1 MTFNEKLTKLR
12 KANAMSQE
20 ELAEKVNV
28 SRQAISKWE
37 LGDSIPDS
45 DKIVALSEIF
55 NVTTDYLLKDDLDN
69 PTSAII
75 MREQPSKNV
84 LIGKILRFASTLC
97 YAIGLLVSWV
107 IWVKECNKFYDCLGR
122 PPMGIFSI
130 LLGLLIQSLGIA
142 CHYFANNFHKSKLS
156 MGHVYLNL
164 VFLLFI
170 PLTAIFTLCLNGN
183 MAPYPYYY
191 HYVDWAQWTFWV
203 WSLYVCV
210 MLIIG
215 LIFLICK
222 KKKDKKATK
231 QDF

>member
-84 LIGKILRFASTLC
+84 LIGKILRFTSTLC

-107 IWVKECNKFYDCLGR
+107 IWVK
-122 PPMGIFSI
+122 
-130 LLGLLIQSLGIA
+130 
-142 CHYFANNFHKSKLS
+142 
-156 MGHVYLNL
+156 
-164 VFLLFI
+164 
-170 PLTAIFTLCLNGN
+170 
-183 MAPYPYYY
+183 
-191 HYVDWAQWTFWV
+191 
-203 WSLYVCV
+203 
-210 MLIIG
+210 
-215 LIFLICK
+215 
-222 KKKDKKATK
+222 
-231 QDF
+231 